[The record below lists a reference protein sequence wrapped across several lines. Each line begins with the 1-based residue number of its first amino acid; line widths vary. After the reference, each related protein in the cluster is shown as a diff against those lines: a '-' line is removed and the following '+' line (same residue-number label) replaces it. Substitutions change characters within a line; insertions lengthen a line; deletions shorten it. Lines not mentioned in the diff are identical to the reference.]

1 MRKKIFLHPKVE
13 KELNKIPHSIKKEF
27 EALFYQLETKG
38 KLELPYGKKITK
50 DLFEIRIRHKDH
62 WRSLYAYTKGD
73 IVIIVSL
80 FKKKTNTTPLKE
92 LKKAYKRLLDYEK
105 N

>member
-1 MRKKIFLHPKVE
+1 MKKQIFLHPKVE
-13 KELNKIPHSIKKEF
+13 KELNKVPHSIKKE
-27 EALFYQLETKG
+27 LRSIFYQLEIEG

-62 WRSLYAYTKGD
+62 WRSLYAYIKGD
-73 IVIIVSL
+73 IIIIVSL
-80 FKKKTNTTPLKE
+80 FKKKTNKTPLKE
-92 LKKAYKRLLDYEK
+92 LKKAHKRLLEYEK